1 LPRRGKNC
9 EGPKVRS
16 PAPHPYHGP
25 AVFAPERRRLL
36 LLNAVVFASAAC
48 GSPDVGVSVS
58 ARDSAGVVIVTNT
71 ASAAA
76 PLQSILIAPEP
87 STAIETNEE
96 LGPLPFFRVG
106 GATKLP
112 SGEIIVGDA
121 DALDVRVFDP
131 SGAFLRSFSRSG
143 RGPGELTSIAGVAHW
158 GDTIV
163 VYDANRATVLL
174 FDVDGR
180 SIGQRRVHAASR
192 HIRDLHRFA
201 DGTWVARGFLRPGDA
216 LPPVDGPGRRMARI
230 VKLAV
235 GGGEAATVGRF
246 PDAYTYSEVV
256 ERRGDLTFVED
267 RPVAFTP
274 RVTFVAGAAELFVGT
289 AESYEILVL
298 DQSGKLVRIIR
309 RTVPVRKATHA
320 ERDAVADR
328 AAQRVS
334 GGEAAE
340 EAREWILANA
350 RDVVPP
356 YSRIMLD
363 ATGLLWVAEY
373 PILYDAPTW
382 WAVFDPQ
389 GGLLGDVRMPHS
401 LDVLQIGR
409 DFVLGVRRDD
419 YGRES
424 LYVYDLQ
431 RRAR

>member
-1 LPRRGKNC
+1 MPRRGKNC

-36 LLNAVVFASAAC
+36 LLNAVMFASAAC

-131 SGAFLRSFSRSG
+131 SGAFLRSFGGSG

-163 VYDANRATVLL
+163 VYDAGRATVML
-174 FDVDGR
+174 FGVDGG
-180 SIGQRRVHAASR
+180 SIGQRRVQAASR

-216 LPPVDGPGRRMARI
+216 LPPVEGAGRRTARI
-230 VKLAV
+230 VTLAV
-235 GGGEAATVGRF
+235 DGGEVATVGRF
-246 PDAYTYSEVV
+246 PDAYTNSEVV
-256 ERRGDLTFVED
+256 ERRGDLTFVVD

-298 DQSGKLVRIIR
+298 DQSGKLVRMIR
-309 RTVPVRKATHA
+309 RTEPIRKATRG

-328 AAQRVS
+328 AAQRAS
-334 GGEAAE
+334 DSEAAR

-382 WAVFDPQ
+382 WAVYDPH
-389 GGLLGDVRMPHS
+389 GGLLGDVRMPHL

>member
-9 EGPKVRS
+9 EGQKVRS
-16 PAPHPYHGP
+16 PDPHLYHGP
-25 AVFAPERRRLL
+25 AVFAPERRRSL
-36 LLNAVVFASAAC
+36 LLNAVIVASAAC
-48 GSPDVGVSVS
+48 GSPDAGVSVS
-58 ARDSAGVVIVTNT
+58 VRDSAGVVIVTNT
-71 ASAAA
+71 ASAEA
-76 PLQSILIAPEP
+76 PLQSIMIASEP

-96 LGPLPFFRVG
+96 RGQVPFFRVG
-106 GATKLP
+106 GSTKLP

-131 SGAFLRSFSRSG
+131 SGAFLRSFGGSG

-163 VYDANRATVLL
+163 VYDASRATVMF

-201 DGTWVARGFLRPGDA
+201 DDTWVARGFLRPGDA
-216 LPPVDGPGRRMARI
+216 LPPVEGAGRRIARI
-230 VKLAV
+230 VTLAV
-235 GGGEAATVGRF
+235 DGGEVATVGRF
-246 PDAYTYSEVV
+246 PDAYTNSEVV
-256 ERRGDLTFVED
+256 QRRGDLTFVED

-274 RVTFVAGAAELFVGT
+274 RVTFVAGGAELFVGT

-298 DQSGKLVRIIR
+298 NQSGKLVRMIR
-309 RTVPVRKATHA
+309 RTVPIRKATRG
-320 ERDAVADR
+320 EREAVADR
-328 AAQRVS
+328 AAQRAS
-334 GGEAAE
+334 SSEAAR
-340 EAREWILANA
+340 EAREWILAHA
-350 RDVVPP
+350 RDEVPP

-382 WAVFDPQ
+382 WAVYDPH
-389 GGLLGDVRMPHS
+389 GGLLGDVRMPHL

-409 DFVLGVRRDD
+409 DFVLGVRRDA